1 MRQTAI
7 SLGMSVMAF
16 FYTGLR
22 VYVRHD
28 KDLAVA
34 DVRVEP
40 RRIMISID
48 DMNDVRT
55 AYDATRR
62 GCVLIAYHM
71 LNDDEKSGIMSEVQN
86 FIEDCAPA
94 RFFELSDME
103 AMGTLALH
111 DNLEKTRNMAA
122 LAEPKMIR
130 ENILAGAAVFLFVM
144 PLHLVMG
151 AINLVIE
158 K

>member
-1 MRQTAI
+1 MVARLRYVWYNR
-7 SLGMSVMAF
+7 S
-16 FYTGLR
+16 TGSP
-22 VYVRHD
+22 VTCGSAGVGW
-28 KDLAVA
+28 DL
-34 DVRVEP
+34 
-40 RRIMISID
+40 ISID

-130 ENILAGAAVFLFVM
+130 ENIRKTLTTYLYSHNEAF
-144 PLHLVMG
+144 
-151 AINLVIE
+151 
-158 K
+158 

>member
-1 MRQTAI
+1 MRQIAI
-7 SLGMSVMAF
+7 CLGMSVVAF

-22 VYVRHD
+22 VYVRRD
-28 KDLAVA
+28 KDLAVG

-40 RRIMISID
+40 RQIMISVD
-48 DMNDVRT
+48 DMNDVRA

-62 GCVLIAYHM
+62 GCVLIAYQM
-71 LNDDEKSGIMSEVQN
+71 LNDDEKSGIMAEVRN

-94 RFFELSDME
+94 RFFELSNMD

-111 DNLEKTRNMAA
+111 DNLNKSHNMAR
-122 LAEPKMIR
+122 LGQPKMIS
-130 ENILAGAAVFLFVM
+130 ENLLAGASVFLVVM
-144 PLHLVMG
+144 PAHLVMS